1 MLRTIVLGYDES
13 PSANAALAETIRRAP
28 LLGADVCVVFGYY
41 MSVFGGP
48 AVEGESADF
57 RGQLQ
62 KMGARAVARAVDD
75 LEAAGIRASSRIEEG
90 RPADVLM
97 AVAKELDA
105 STIVVGTVGE
115 NPISGALLGSVV
127 LKLVQRSTVPLLIV
141 PTREG

>member
-1 MLRTIVLGYDES
+1 MLEPFVLGYDDS

-28 LLGADVCVVFGYY
+28 LVGADVCVVFGYY

-48 AVEGESADF
+48 AVEGESHDF
-57 RGQLQ
+57 RTQLERI
-62 KMGARAVARAVDD
+62 GSHAVARAVTD
-75 LEAAGIRASSRIEEG
+75 LEAAGITVTSRIQEG

-97 AVAKELDA
+97 AVADKIGA

-115 NPISGALLGSVV
+115 NPITGAILGSVV

-141 PTREG
+141 PITEG

>member
-97 AVAKELDA
+97 AVANELGA

>member
-1 MLRTIVLGYDES
+1 MLKTIVLGYDGS

-28 LLGADVCVVFGYY
+28 LLGAEVCVVFGYY

-57 RGQLQ
+57 RGQLE
-62 KMGARAVARAVDD
+62 KIGAHAVARAVDD
-75 LEAAGIRASSRIEEG
+75 LEAAGIRATARVEEG
-90 RPADVLM
+90 KPADVLM
-97 AVAKELDA
+97 AVAEELDA

-115 NPISGALLGSVV
+115 NPISGAILGSVV
-127 LKLVQRSTVPLLIV
+127 LKLVQRASRPLLIV